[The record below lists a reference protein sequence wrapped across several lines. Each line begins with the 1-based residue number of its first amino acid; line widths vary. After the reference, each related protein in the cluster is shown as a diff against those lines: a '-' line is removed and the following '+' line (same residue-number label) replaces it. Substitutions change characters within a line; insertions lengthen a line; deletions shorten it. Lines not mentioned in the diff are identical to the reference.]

1 VTHERTLTGRTALVT
16 GAASGI
22 GRAIALRLA
31 AHGAAV
37 AALDVDGAGAAS
49 VATEITTHGGAC
61 VALTADVASGPAVR
75 DAVAKARTTLGPV
88 HVLVNNAGIC
98 TFLAFVDLAEA
109 EWDRMF
115 AVHVKGAF
123 HCTKAALPDMIAA
136 GWGRIVNVSSVGG
149 LKGSPALT
157 HYASAKAALVGF
169 TRALATEVGM
179 HGVTVNAIAPG
190 LIDTPLL
197 VRSRMP
203 ETIRRAQAAEL
214 PVRRIGVP
222 EDVAAACAY
231 LVSPDAGYVTGQV
244 LSPNGGGHTW

>member
-1 VTHERTLTGRTALVT
+1 MSTPALSGRTALVT

-22 GRAIALRLA
+22 GRAVACRLA
-31 AHGAAV
+31 ADGAAV
-37 AALDVDGAGAAS
+37 VVLDVDGEGASRTAAEISRRGGRS
-49 VATEITTHGGAC
+49 VA
-61 VALTADVASGPAVR
+61 VTADVSSGPAVR
-75 DAVAKARTTLGPV
+75 DAVGQARAQLGAL

-98 TFLAFVDLAEA
+98 SFFPFTALDEA

-123 HCTKAALPDMIAA
+123 HTTKAVLPDMIEA

-149 LKGSPALT
+149 LKGAPALT

-169 TRALATEVGM
+169 TRALATEVGV

-190 LIDTPLL
+190 LVDTPLL
-197 VRSRMP
+197 VQSRMP
-203 ETIRRAQAAEL
+203 ASIRETQAVQL
-214 PVRRIGVP
+214 PVRRIGTP
-222 EDVAAACAY
+222 EDIAAACAY
-231 LVSPDAGYVTGQV
+231 LVSPDAGYTTGQV